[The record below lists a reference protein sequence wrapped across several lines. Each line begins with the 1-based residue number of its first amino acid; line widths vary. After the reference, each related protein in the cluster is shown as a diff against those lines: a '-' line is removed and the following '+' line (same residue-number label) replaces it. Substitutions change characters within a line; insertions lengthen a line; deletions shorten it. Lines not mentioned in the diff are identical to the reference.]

1 MKMLTLVSFALRSK
15 INIATNNYF
24 MFKIICPLHDDSLF
38 NGDSSMCAA
47 NSWVKFDRQCPFL
60 PEQRFSGGERQVRD
74 SGRQYEQN

>member
-1 MKMLTLVSFALRSK
+1 MKMLKLVSFALRSK

-38 NGDSSMCAA
+38 NGDSSMRAA
-47 NSWVKFDRQCPFL
+47 NSWIKFDRQDPFL
-60 PEQRFSGGERQVRD
+60 PEQRFSEGERHVRE